1 MYLVMILVLVVTV
14 GSGDQ
19 PQEMKKKTWS
29 PVAEASKGAVNIA
42 IVVLGGWY
50 CYLREQFKG
59 A

>member
-19 PQEMKKKTWS
+19 PQEMTTWS
-29 PVAEASKGAVNIA
+29 PVPEASKGAINIA